1 MNDRQSL
8 PKPLRRRG
16 CPSYRCDLVHK
27 FFLLTRCWATPLGS
41 IDVRVFTTPASLAS
55 QADTGLWKGEA
66 SGFIIRRQGFPYIL
80 RQVSMCR
87 KVE

>member
-16 CPSYRCDLVHK
+16 CPAYPYKLFSKC
-27 FFLLTRCWATPLGS
+27 FLYISCWATPPGS